1 MSCTDTLEIIR
12 LTAPEFNEVPEDVI
26 EKWTE
31 ICAPMVS
38 RKKFGKLYQQALA
51 FLVCHKL
58 KMSGLGDNAF
68 GSIAD
73 TYRVS
78 SYSEGSTSISFNSG
92 YTSGNVTTGELNLT
106 HYGLQYIELRKL
118 VVVPITISGVE
129 NG

>member
-12 LTAPEFNEVPEDVI
+12 LTAPEFAAVEEDVI

-31 ICAPMVS
+31 ICAPLVS
-38 RKKFGKLYQQALA
+38 RKKFGKLYQQAL
-51 FLVCHKL
+51 VCHKL
-58 KMSGLGDNAF
+58 KMSGLGDNTF

-73 TYRVS
+73 TARVS
-78 SYSEGSTSISFNSG
+78 SYSEGSTSVSFNSG
-92 YTSGNVTTGELNLT
+92 FTSGNVTTGELNLT
-106 HYGLQYIELRKL
+106 HYGLQFIELRKL